1 MFKKALYR
9 FSAAKEATLY
19 EKLGGKPAIS
29 LAVDKFYVK
38 MMADPLTNTFFK
50 GVDMVKQRE
59 KQTKFLTV
67 LTGGPN
73 EYTWR
78 DMKSGHAGM
87 GIKDVHFDRTKLH
100 LITVL
105 QELGVAQNLVND
117 VGGAFESFRKQV
129 VE

>member
-1 MFKKALYR
+1 MFRKALYR
-9 FSAAKEATLY
+9 FSAAKETTLY
-19 EKLGGKPAIS
+19 EKLGGKPAIA
-29 LAVDKFYVK
+29 LAVDKFYIK

-50 GVDMVKQRE
+50 GVDMARQRE

-73 EYTWR
+73 DYTWR
-78 DMKSGHAGM
+78 DMKAGHAGL
-87 GIKDVHFDRTKLH
+87 GIKDVHFDRTLLH

-105 QELGVAQNLVND
+105 KELGVAENLVKD